1 MSRSDAQA
9 SACQAQEASNAACR
23 PSTDTPR
30 NFEGGS
36 TTFSFSRP
44 STVRC
49 EIVTRA
55 SWYRTEARTVR
66 RTLPQADCERSA
78 CALEFGN
85 IVEGAPGDSIPPTT
99 PSSHLH
105 PPLTASRRERA
116 AVVHDWRRIGTD
128 HLGGAYSGPLR
139 LRKAALDHVQLATGA
154 KRRAWPVRG
163 GPWWSGDL
171 PIPPAATRR
180 GCDI

>member
-1 MSRSDAQA
+1 MGRCDARA
-9 SACQAQEASNAACR
+9 SVDHVPAASSVAYG
-23 PSTDTPR
+23 PSSHTSQ
-30 NFEGGS
+30 NFEGGG

-78 CALEFGN
+78 RALEFGI

-116 AVVHDWRRIGTD
+116 AVVHDWGRIGTD

-139 LRKAALDHVQLATGA
+139 LRKAALD
-154 KRRAWPVRG
+154 VR
-163 GPWWSGDL
+163 
-171 PIPPAATRR
+171 PARHKCQTTSVAGER
-180 GCDI
+180 GSLVEW